1 MYPGTIAM
9 KHAARSPAPDDQ
21 SSLVR
26 KYVAKAVK
34 PLIVCFSLK
43 SSKCNIDLSRIPE
56 ERGKK
61 NTDISNMYW
70 NV

>member
-9 KHAARSPAPDDQ
+9 KQAARSPAPEDQ

-34 PLIVCFSLK
+34 PLE
-43 SSKCNIDLSRIPE
+43 KCLE
-56 ERGKK
+56 
-61 NTDISNMYW
+61 
-70 NV
+70 

>member
-9 KHAARSPAPDDQ
+9 KQAARSPAPEDQ

-34 PLIVCFSLK
+34 PLE
-43 SSKCNIDLSRIPE
+43 KCLEWKTYGNEVLFNSIPE
-56 ERGKK
+56 KWGKK
-61 NTDISNMYW
+61 NTNIPDMDW
-70 NV
+70 NI